1 MCRRG
6 RRAFTLIELMV
17 VIAIIV
23 LLATFLVV
31 AFSGGGRSAAVK
43 ATRALLLQVMEACER
58 FKAAYGFYPPD
69 QADRQLPETAF
80 NPAGDPTVNL
90 NVLVALGAQDSTAFA
105 NLLEVQSIECLTFCL
120 LLERRGGPFLTVKQK
135 QLANVGADSVSL
147 YLDGNGNFRYD
158 AGEALGQQQPLLEVI
173 DAWGTPLRYLSPTG
187 RDQTELRALKTPTAA
202 EVYSAGPNRTFGWL
216 PGNAVALDED
226 DIAGWQSAIE

>member
-1 MCRRG
+1 
-6 RRAFTLIELMV
+6 MV

-23 LLATFLVV
+23 LLATFLVLGF
-31 AFSGGGRSAAVK
+31 AGGGRGAAVK
-43 ATRALLLQVMEACER
+43 ATRALLLQVTETCER

-147 YLDGNGNFRYD
+147 YLDGNGNFQYD

-187 RDQTELRALKTPTAA
+187 RDQTELRELKTPTAV

-216 PGNAVALDED
+216 PGNAVTLDED